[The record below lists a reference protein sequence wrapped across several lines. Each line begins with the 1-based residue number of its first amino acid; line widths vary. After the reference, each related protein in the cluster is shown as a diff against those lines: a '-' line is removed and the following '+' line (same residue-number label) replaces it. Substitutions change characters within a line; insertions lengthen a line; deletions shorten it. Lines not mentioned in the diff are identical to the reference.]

1 MKQFFLFCF
10 CVGLFA
16 LALGSSTNARA
27 GGFQL
32 NDHNARAVAM
42 CFAVVTADGA
52 DASTLFYNPAG
63 MSLLKNGLHLTIG
76 GTLLMPGARFTG
88 LTTQNSFKTTAMQQ
102 WNFPLPHA
110 YAVYKLESGL
120 AFGVGLFVPFG
131 AGTRWDENW
140 TGRNLAIRTY
150 IETITIN
157 PNISY
162 AFADNK
168 IAISGGVTY
177 SIGKA
182 QLQNRVINFAP
193 EPFLNLEGSGSAISW
208 NAGIIAEPV
217 TGLRIGAAYRHNI
230 NMKYD
235 GNAKF
240 TLDAAGTQPLTGGL
254 NNLFADGPG
263 GTALNLPFD
272 LRTGISYRFSEKFMA
287 EIGFDYVGWSS
298 YDTLRVNFN
307 KAPGAPRKADGTDN
321 PGVVINPRNYSNA
334 PTFRAGVE
342 FTATDAL
349 KLRAGAYYD
358 VVPVDAQFTQPILPD
373 ANRIGVSIDT
383 GVKINDAISVD
394 AGYLFVYGL
403 QREVKGSTFGFDGVY
418 NSWANIASVSLTC
431 RF

>member
-1 MKQFFLFCF
+1 VKRFFLTCF
-10 CVGLFA
+10 CAGLFA
-16 LALGSSTNARA
+16 LALGGNTNARA

-32 NDHNARAVAM
+32 NDHNARAIAM

-63 MSLLKNGLHLTIG
+63 MSLLKNGFNLTIG

-110 YAVYKLESGL
+110 YAVYKLESGW

-168 IAISGGVTY
+168 IAVSGGVTY

-321 PGVVINPRNYSNA
+321 PGVVINPRNYNNA
-334 PTFRAGVE
+334 PTFRAGAE
-342 FTATDAL
+342 FTASDAL

-373 ANRIGVSIDT
+373 ANRIGVSVGAGI
-383 GVKINDAISVD
+383 KISDAISVD

-418 NSWANIASVSLTC
+418 NSWANVASVSLTC